1 MRNLISLAFLLLTCG
16 AHAANEGLVDTTS
29 TVILETSKGE
39 ITLELYVAEAPVT
52 TANFLEYVKAGFYDG
67 TIFHRVIQNFV
78 VQGGGLMPNMQ
89 RKETRA
95 PIVNEADNGLLN
107 ERGSV
112 AMART
117 QDPHSASSQFF
128 INLANNELLNHQSKT
143 MRGWGYTIFAR
154 VVEGMDVVDKIAA
167 SATGFDGGMGDVP
180 MEPIVI
186 ESARVARPV
195 E

>member
-1 MRNLISLAFLLLTCG
+1 MRNLISLAFLFAMCG
-16 AHAANEGLVDTTS
+16 AHAANEGLEGRTTA
-29 TVILETSKGE
+29 VILETSKGE

-67 TIFHRVIQNFV
+67 TIFHRVIPNFV
-78 VQGGGLMPNMQ
+78 VQGGGLMPDMQ
-89 RKETRA
+89 RKETRG

-107 ERGSV
+107 TRGMV

-128 INLANNELLNHQSKT
+128 VNLANNEFLNHRSKT

-154 VVEGMDVVDKIAA
+154 VVEGMDVVDQIAA
-167 SATGFDGGMGDVP
+167 SAIGFDRGMGDVP
-180 MEPIVI
+180 VEPIVI